1 MYWFA
6 YPVFYT
12 MFVTVVT
19 LREIGNQLQRAA
31 RNVRCRR
38 TIIALGLSIK
48 FSI

>member
-19 LREIGNQLQRAA
+19 LREISYSERHEMFGVDGQL
-31 RNVRCRR
+31 
-38 TIIALGLSIK
+38 LL
-48 FSI
+48 